1 MIINNLQI
9 EQQQKTGKILCIYRK
24 IQIQNLMLFPK
35 ILSYYLC
42 QMNRCL
48 ILFLIVLGS
57 CQVPHFSQ
65 SPENGDLLFVGNS
78 TGNLSKSIDEVTQ
91 TTKGTNFSHIALI
104 EKSGNEIWVLH
115 AAPEKGSERIRL
127 KKFLKTQKK
136 DGSQID
142 IYRIKK
148 EFHPDFDRA
157 IQKAKSMLDKPY
169 NFSYILS
176 DTAYYCSDFVYRSF
190 ENDSIFEMNP
200 MTFKNPGET
209 EFNPTWVEFYKK
221 QNLEIPEG
229 KPGCNPNG
237 MAASEKLERIG
248 QL

>member
-1 MIINNLQI
+1 MKWIFGLIFLTII
-9 EQQQKTGKILCIYRK
+9 
-24 IQIQNLMLFPK
+24 
-35 ILSYYLC
+35 
-42 QMNRCL
+42 
-48 ILFLIVLGS
+48 S
-57 CQVPHFSQ
+57 CQTQTFTQ
-65 SPENGDLLFVGNS
+65 QLENGDLLFVGNS
-78 TGNLSKSIDEVTQ
+78 AGNLSKAIDEVTQ
-91 TTKGTNFSHIALI
+91 TDNQTNFSHIALV
-104 EKSGNEIWVLH
+104 EKSGKNIWVLH
-115 AAPEKGSERIRL
+115 AAPENGSERIRL

-136 DGSQID
+136 DGSQIE

-157 IQKAKSMLDKPY
+157 LQKAKSMLGKPY

-176 DTAYYCSDFVYRSF
+176 DTAYYCSDFVYHSF

-209 EFNPTWVEFYKK
+209 EFNPIWVEFYKK

-237 MAASEKLERIG
+237 MSASEKLERIG
-248 QL
+248 RL